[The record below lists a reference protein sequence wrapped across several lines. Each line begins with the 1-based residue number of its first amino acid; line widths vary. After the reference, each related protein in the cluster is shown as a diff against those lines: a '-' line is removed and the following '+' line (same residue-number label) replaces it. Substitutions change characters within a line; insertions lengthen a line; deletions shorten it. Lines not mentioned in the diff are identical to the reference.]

1 MKEKKGL
8 AYRVKQYTGQNPFKY
23 SQARDFPLQKLNIE
37 FVPTSKFWNRFNV
50 SNEILIGTRG
60 SGKTILLRMMTY
72 SSQISIAK
80 GPFGSQ
86 LKSEVLAHGINYI
99 GFYVPLRLRV
109 LREIGMTDDKQEERR
124 RFSFLFNCV
133 SASAIID
140 ELYAIIHQQFQS
152 TEALL
157 KERELIDKLRDA
169 WGIAVDEKVSTL
181 KLLQEKIDR
190 LFDRVRTNWNFK
202 MGSHSFDAALLEP
215 IISVL
220 PILNNAFGF
229 DKGNTTWVA
238 CFDEAEYLNSNL
250 QRVLNTIMR
259 SESRGLAVK
268 IATLP
273 FHYNEFRTE
282 LDEEYVQAGGDDFRF
297 ESIDYSWSEKDFV
310 KLTDYL
316 VGTRLAQTRLFDDDI
331 PETLESFVGESSKK
345 DLISLYRSL
354 FPDTNDDAIR
364 HMVVQQLL
372 VTAQKTTKHFTDG
385 QIKRY
390 MPIFLLRELYSKSR
404 AGNSKVP
411 LLSGDIMIR
420 KVSDGNVR
428 RFIQICDAIFESSR
442 ASFLTPNVQ
451 HDAVWRFAEQRFARS
466 QSVYRE
472 GFLLHKL
479 LSAISDF
486 LFHRLHNGPIAD
498 IGIEFVATDDL
509 LGNKNIKVALEMGVA
524 YSYLTCPESDLFNGI
539 SSSTKFKL
547 ANAIAAYKWLPMRA
561 GSGLNISERHEILK
575 FLFSGETVQPK
586 VVETLNKNLEL
597 DLAAGIKNDM
607 Q

>member
-1 MKEKKGL
+1 MKNKDPL
-8 AYRVKQYTGQNPFKY
+8 AFKVRKYTGQNPFKF
-23 SQARDFPLQKLNIE
+23 SQSRDFPLQKLNSE

-72 SSQISIAK
+72 SSQYSIAD
-80 GPFGSQ
+80 GPFSSQ
-86 LKSEVLAHGINYI
+86 LNDEVWSHGINYI

-109 LREIGMTDDKQEERR
+109 LNEISKTDDDVEERR

-133 SASAIID
+133 AAGAIID
-140 ELYAIIHQQFQS
+140 EVQFIVHKS
-152 TEALL
+152 SENEVEVLL
-157 KERELIDKLRDA
+157 KERSIINRLKDA
-169 WGIAVDEKVSTL
+169 WGIYGNEATSSL
-181 KLLQEKIDR
+181 RSLQEQIDR
-190 LFDRVRTNWNFK
+190 LFDKVRANWDFQKGNN
-202 MGSHSFDAALLEP
+202 SFDVALLEP

-220 PILNNAFGF
+220 PILNNILGF
-229 DKGNTTWVA
+229 DKSNTTWIA
-238 CFDEAEYLNSNL
+238 CFDEAEYLNENL

-282 LDEEYVQAGGDDFRF
+282 IDEEYVQPEGDDFRF
-297 ESIDYSWSEKDFV
+297 ESIDYCWDENDFI

-316 VGTRLAQTRLFDDDI
+316 VGIRLAQTGLFDEF
-331 PETLESFVGESSKK
+331 PETLESFVGESSNK
-345 DLISLYRSL
+345 DMISLYRNIFPEINDEEIRKMVIKEL
-354 FPDTNDDAIR
+354 F
-364 HMVVQQLL
+364 
-372 VTAQKTTKHFTDG
+372 VTAQKNTKAFSEG

-390 MPIFLLRELYSKSR
+390 MPIFLLRQLYAKSR
-404 AGNSKVP
+404 SGNSKVP

-420 KVSDGNVR
+420 KVADGNVR
-428 RFIQICDAIFESSR
+428 RFIQICDTIFESSR
-442 ASFLTPNVQ
+442 TKLLKTNVQ
-451 HDAVWRFAEQRFARS
+451 HDAIWHFTEQRFTRS

-479 LSAISDF
+479 LSAISEL
-486 LFHRLHNGPIAD
+486 LFHKLHNGPIAD
-498 IGIEFVATDDL
+498 VGVEFTVTDGL
-509 LGNKNIKVALEMGVA
+509 LNDDKIKVALEMGVA
-524 YSYLTCPESDLFNGI
+524 YSYLTCPESDLFYGI

-561 GSGLNISERHEILK
+561 GVGTNINEQSEIVK
-575 FLFSGETVQPK
+575 FLLSGNILQPK

-597 DLAAGIKNDM
+597 DLTAGQIEERK
-607 Q
+607 